1 MGRGE
6 VPVVTSI
13 IPGGHVTETSK
24 SFAGVVVP
32 MPVNAELLYEP
43 IATVTSFAV
52 QVGRPWT
59 TVGPA
64 MTLHVPFVSTPSR
77 L

>member
-6 VPVVTSI
+6 VPVATSL

-32 MPVNAELLYEP
+32 MPPNAELLCEP
-43 IATVTSFAV
+43 IATVTSFTV

-64 MTLHVPFVSTPSR
+64 VTLHVLFVSTPLR